1 MPAAIVQARVEQALP
16 LAAALLV
23 APGARHSLGRRERLL
38 LLLPARKVGS
48 AVRSQRN
55 AARECAQTAAFASS
69 AKPSVN
75 PVPMADNAVLVSAMK
90 LRVVAYVPNAL
101 VLLMAI
107 AVYRNALL
115 MWPLVPSLTSWGS

>member
-23 APGARHSLGRRERLL
+23 APGARHSLGRRER